1 MNGAQC
7 TLEVYNFLRESP
19 MVRHLFVW
27 VCRTKAGASRIK
39 KASGR
44 PQRMRTTADSVPSA
58 YTLQQ
63 NFREEVSSVGP
74 RRESKRHTSIPDPP
88 PGSIKPS
95 LRREAA
101 PSLLNIRDLSNS
113 SSSIMSSSCAYRLSE
128 GPKSSSK
135 VALKPRLSEP
145 SGEAVRATLTH
156 SLALLFR
163 MFEEETIKKPFS
175 SISVSPSFPV

>member
-44 PQRMRTTADSVPSA
+44 PQRMRTTAESVPSA

-74 RRESKRHTSIPDPP
+74 CRESKRHTSIPGPP

-95 LRREAA
+95 LHREAA
-101 PSLLNIRDLSNS
+101 PVCSTSENLWKGS
-113 SSSIMSSSCAYRLSE
+113 SSTVSSSCAYRLSE
-128 GPKSSSK
+128 GPE
-135 VALKPRLSEP
+135 APLKWHLNR
-145 SGEAVRATLTH
+145 GAV
-156 SLALLFR
+156 SLG
-163 MFEEETIKKPFS
+163 
-175 SISVSPSFPV
+175 